1 MMGLWDR
8 FKLLFKI
15 KTSSALD
22 EMENPVEVLDYAYN
36 QQEEFLRTVK
46 RGLVDVAT
54 AKQQL
59 KQQTNKLDNKIPQLE
74 LQASNAIGAGREDL
88 ARIALNRKQVALVEL
103 EGLESQLAEL
113 ELEEQRMIAAE
124 QEISQ
129 RVSSFRTHRQAMVAR
144 YSAAEAQ
151 VRTREALSGVSGE
164 LGELSMALGRAEEK
178 TDRMLARA
186 SALDALVTG
195 GSLEMTVGPGS
206 DMVENELRKLAAS
219 AAIEQELTALKSSQ
233 HVQQRAEP
241 KDQPLVLEMESIAI
255 DTPAEE

>member
-1 MMGLWDR
+1 MGLWER
-8 FKLLFKI
+8 FKLLFKV

-22 EMENPVEVLDYAYN
+22 DMENPVEVLDYAYN
-36 QQEEFLRTVK
+36 QQEEFLQTVK

-59 KQQTNKLDNKIPQLE
+59 QQQTNKMDAKIPKLE
-74 LQASNAIGAGREDL
+74 LQARNAVAADREDL
-88 ARIALNRKQVALVEL
+88 ARIALNRKQIALVEL
-103 EGLESQLAEL
+103 EGLENQLAEL

-129 RVSSFRTHRQAMVAR
+129 RVSSFRTQRQAMVAR

-151 VRTREALSGVSGE
+151 VRTREAFSGVSGE

-178 TDRMLARA
+178 TDRMLAKA
-186 SALDALVTG
+186 SALDALMAG
-195 GSLEMTVGPGS
+195 GSLEMTVGPGN

-219 AAIEQELTALKSSQ
+219 TAVEQELAGLKSSYSAPRLA
-233 HVQQRAEP
+233 VPEETESA
-241 KDQPLVLEMESIAI
+241 LEIKRIVI
-255 DTPAEE
+255 DAPNND